1 MKANVSP
8 EDRACR
14 IGRRVACRQLLAILF
29 VCVFAIVDRHD
40 ADDAF
45 ALVNAI
51 EETELAYSV
60 PPSVRSI
67 SLEFLDVGSVVGLL
81 FDLWIDVF
89 LELGF
94 NKPLLF

>member
-1 MKANVSP
+1 
-8 EDRACR
+8 
-14 IGRRVACRQLLAILF
+14 LAILF
-29 VCVFAIVDRHD
+29 ICVFAKVDRHD

-60 PPSVRSI
+60 SPSFRSI

-81 FDLWIDVF
+81 FDLWIDVS